1 MQQLCPFISPCPEP
15 YPPYTNLSATAP
27 DQDLFFGTY
36 YSNPQTPPRLG
47 STWQSWGCIGE
58 CTSATSQADADQCA
72 ANQSIE
78 CTVAGGPPL
87 GRSPIQGAPPLNN
100 GVAPPAPYQTFGSD
114 QTSCQVS
121 CPDGT
126 LSTYTL
132 FAGYAVALSK
142 AQANAIAQSACL
154 RFASLNRVCLGSFSG
169 FSCSGSFYSAIIP
182 ATGADAPFTF
192 QVVGG
197 VLPDGLLLS
206 PDGVLSGIPATPG
219 NYSFTVQCTNSHGV
233 SVSKAMS
240 FEVLG
245 ITNSPVLPDGTVG
258 TPYSEQL
265 VSGSGADTFSITGG
279 SLPTGLT
286 MDDGGLI
293 SGTPTVAGPTTFEVT
308 VTDTFLN
315 QCKQDFVISVA
326 MPAPS
331 LDWSMLVWDQ
341 YVLLANPPGVITG
354 SGVGATFTVDGTG
367 PGAGMGSVAIS
378 PVHASL
384 VYTGPTVNCLLT
396 INQTVYSPGTNI
408 GINVVQDGVPVLQ
421 IVILAAGVN
430 VFPFTIAAGVASLIE
445 VEDGIFPAS
454 LWVVIGNTDSDAFTG
469 TFSNVP

>member
-206 PDGVLSGIPATPG
+206 PDGILSGIPATPG

-265 VSGSGADTFSITGG
+265 VSGSGADTFAITGG

-315 QCKQDFVISVA
+315 QCKQDFVIGVSGPTGCPDWTTVAWNTFINSFGSIFSVT
-326 MPAPS
+326 
-331 LDWSMLVWDQ
+331 
-341 YVLLANPPGVITG
+341 GVSNSAALSWVGTGG
-354 SGVGATFTVDGTG
+354 SGAGTEEHRIVQAGGPCNSNLHLHIDANTANTFQYHILDSLFNDIYDNDFTG
-367 PGAGMGSVAIS
+367 LAPGD
-378 PVHASL
+378 
-384 VYTGPTVNCLLT
+384 Y
-396 INQTVYSPGTNI
+396 
-408 GINVVQDGVPVLQ
+408 D
-421 IVILAAGVN
+421 
-430 VFPFTIAAGVASLIE
+430 FPFTLPYA
-445 VEDGIFPAS
+445 D
-454 LWVVIGNTDSDAFTG
+454 
-469 TFSNVP
+469 TFILSISVGGSGGEQVTANLTYTNL